1 MLVIKWNQSRLSNA
15 IHIQTNKLSFVFI
28 LGSFRQRIDLGLVLW
43 HKTKLYCKNTPICY
57 CRGVRKMRRVLFFV
71 LIMDLNN
78 KLAWGIHLIPRDMP
92 NRFVQSIYTAH
103 TVGLFFG
110 VCLFGMFYMKTSFDI
125 HSVNAFCIRNAFP
138 SFS

>member
-1 MLVIKWNQSRLSNA
+1 MLFISKLTSF
-15 IHIQTNKLSFVFI
+15 LSFLY
-28 LGSFRQRIDLGLVLW
+28 LGRFANESIWDWFFDTKPNYIA
-43 HKTKLYCKNTPICY
+43 KTHQFVIVVAWGKC
-57 CRGVRKMRRVLFFV
+57 VAFFFFV

-125 HSVNAFCIRNAFP
+125 HLVNAFCIRNAFP
-138 SFS
+138 SFP